1 MEVLKM
7 KLYLLTESDEEAKD
21 NYDNM
26 IFGVFGTKK
35 KAKNLKDKLN
45 ANFKQH
51 RETMRARIIS
61 LELDTV
67 TEDYNFI
74 INN

>member
-1 MEVLKM
+1 M
-7 KLYLLTESDEEAKD
+7 KLYLLTERDDEEKH
-21 NYDNM
+21 NYANM
-26 IFGVFGTKK
+26 VFGVFSTKK

-51 RETMRARIIS
+51 KETMRACIIP
-61 LELDTV
+61 LELDEV
-67 TEDYNFI
+67 TEDYDFI